1 MVWSRRIWAL
11 VRASVMVIPLTVAKT
26 TFRTTRLVK
35 HAAAISLKRNA
46 LIIPITIRPLK
57 KIVAMQA
64 KIMVGMALCLDN
76 SAEVLLM
83 RMFSTKE
90 NA

>member
-1 MVWSRRIWAL
+1 MA
-11 VRASVMVIPLTVAKT
+11 IPLTVAKT

-46 LIIPITIRPLK
+46 LIIPITIRPRK
-57 KIVAMQA
+57 MIVAMQA
-64 KIMVGMALCLDN
+64 RITVGMAFCPDN